1 MVGRRKTCI
10 PFNVPVKGASRVDL
24 DQPSN
29 VRIAVILL
37 SLVCLLSSVRELR
50 NAIFPRPAG
59 HPLPPGSVWGDFAE
73 AERRWSP
80 VKGLLP
86 SDAVVGYISDAKGET
101 LGREYNL
108 AQNVLA
114 PLIVVFGADQ
124 KYVIGSFHGA
134 VPDANSP
141 AVRSLTLMKDFG
153 NGVLVFKRTE

>member
-1 MVGRRKTCI
+1 M
-10 PFNVPVKGASRVDL
+10 DW

-29 VRIAVILL
+29 VRVAVILL
-37 SLVCLLSSVRELR
+37 SLVCLLSNVRELR
-50 NAIFPRPAG
+50 NAIFPPPAG
-59 HPLPPGSVWGDFAE
+59 HPLPPGSVWSDFAE

-86 SDAVVGYISDAKGET
+86 PDAVVGYISDATEGT

-114 PLIVVFGADQ
+114 PLIVVCGADQ

-141 AVRSLTLMKDFG
+141 AVRNLTLVKDFG